1 MKFFAFCMVLIA
13 TATAALSNQAVAQ
26 SVPYRTSFEEPTFTV
41 GNLDGQDEWK
51 NLSDPEN
58 AAFVQAET
66 PEVVFRGSQSLVI
79 EPASVI
85 GRDLSAPS
93 EQVVYVDG
101 FYRGPTVEAAP
112 DPIQI
117 TEPGSALILF
127 HKTDGIMALDGDG
140 LGDGDWT
147 ASGVPVSNDSL
158 QRITIRQD
166 YTSSTWDLYIDGE
179 LRLSGLGFKNNTVAT
194 LSGINIETSEAG
206 RGFLDD
212 FSVTTAPPAFF
223 GGPALFSFQAEW
235 TRNEPSLNWDVTP
248 LEQDGKV
255 DPNDL
260 IEVIRRMK

>member
-1 MKFFAFCMVLIA
+1 MKFFSVSVLL
-13 TATAALSNQAVAQ
+13 TVTALSLIPEGAGAQ
-26 SVPYRTSFEEPTFTV
+26 SIPYRTSFEEPTFTV
-41 GNLDGQDEWK
+41 GNLDGQDDWK

-58 AAFVQAET
+58 AAFVQADT

-112 DPIQI
+112 DPMQI

-147 ASGVPVSNDSL
+147 AAGVPVSDDSL

-166 YTSSTWDLYIDGE
+166 YSTSTWDLYIDGE

-194 LSGINIETSEAG
+194 LSGINIETSDTG

-223 GGPALFSFQAEW
+223 GGPALFSLQAEW
-235 TRNEPSLNWDVTP
+235 TRNQSNLNWDVTP

-260 IEVIRRMK
+260 IEVLRRMK